1 MMDSPNNFF
10 SNRTLVYVLVL
21 LIFLVIITLCFYR
34 SCSRDQTLDSSVSK
48 QLQQIQ
54 KKIKKVDSL
63 LIVTNSKEQHLI
75 QIIDSLKRNQQK
87 LENNLSLLK
96 NQIKFYEG
104 KNYNIYTNDS
114 IIKYLHR
121 YFGDTSTSY

>member
-1 MMDSPNNFF
+1 MVDSPNNFF
-10 SNRTLVYVLVL
+10 SNRTLVYVLIL

-48 QLQQIQ
+48 QLQQIE